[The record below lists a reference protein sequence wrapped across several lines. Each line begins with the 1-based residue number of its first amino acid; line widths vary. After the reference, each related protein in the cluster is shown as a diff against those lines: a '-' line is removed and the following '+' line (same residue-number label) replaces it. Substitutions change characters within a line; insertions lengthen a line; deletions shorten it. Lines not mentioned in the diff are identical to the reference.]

1 MSALPGSAQSGSTQ
15 PGSGRPASGR
25 SAPALPGPGGLSGYA
40 EHFIEPDG
48 YLDYG
53 RFGPPSADVVE
64 TTTGLMTQSSHCTAR
79 TVDELM
85 RQELRARQAAA
96 RLIGLDAASADL
108 SSVALLPNASTG
120 LFHAALG
127 LPRGDVL
134 VPRYEFPA
142 NLYPWHRAAALGRV
156 QPVSLATDRHGRIT
170 PDLVRSA
177 LTRDTVA
184 VSLSAVDSRTGF
196 RADLA
201 GLREVIGPD
210 RLLIVDAIQALGA
223 TELPWTAADL
233 LVTGGQKWLR
243 AGWGTGFL
251 YASPLA
257 LERLEPALTGWTGVA
272 EPGRYDGQ
280 VHEPAEGARRFSITN
295 LSPVAAGGLARA
307 LELVERAGM
316 SRIAAHILQR
326 TDELIDTVRSAG
338 GRVLSPTAEH
348 ERAGIVSFTLPKTD
362 PAQVGQALE
371 THGVTATVRPDQIRL
386 CAHASTTLATVDLVH
401 AALRSLQRG

>member
-1 MSALPGSAQSGSTQ
+1 LS
-15 PGSGRPASGR
+15 
-25 SAPALPGPGGLSGYA
+25 ALPGPGGLSGYA

-108 SSVALLPNASTG
+108 DRVALLPNTSTG

-127 LPRGDVL
+127 LPRGEVL
-134 VPRYEFPA
+134 VPGHEFPS
-142 NLYPWHRAAALGRV
+142 NLYPWRRAAALGRV
-156 QPVSLATDRHGRIT
+156 QPVPLATDRHGRIT
-170 PDLVRSA
+170 PDLVRAA
-177 LTRDTVA
+177 LTRETVA
-184 VSLSAVDSRTGF
+184 VSVSAVDYRTGF

-201 GLREVIGPD
+201 GIREVIGAD
-210 RLLIVDAIQALGA
+210 RLLIVDAIQGMGA

-243 AGWGTGFL
+243 AGWSTGFL
-251 YASPLA
+251 YASEAA
-257 LERLEPALTGWTGVA
+257 LERLEPVLTGWSGVA
-272 EPGRYDGQ
+272 DPGLFDREQ
-280 VHEPAEGARRFSITN
+280 PPARGAQRFSVTN
-295 LSPVAAGGLARA
+295 ANPVAAGGLARA

-316 SRIAAHILQR
+316 RRIAAHIAQR
-326 TDELIDTVRSAG
+326 TDELIDTVRSTG
-338 GRVLSPTAEH
+338 GRVLSPTADH
-348 ERAGIVSFTLPKTD
+348 ERAGIVSFVVPKTD
-362 PAQVGQALE
+362 PALVGAALE
-371 THGVTATVRPDQIRL
+371 THGVTATVRADQIRL

-401 AALRSLQRG
+401 SALRSLQRS

>member
-1 MSALPGSAQSGSTQ
+1 MPALS
-15 PGSGRPASGR
+15 
-25 SAPALPGPGGLSGYA
+25 ALPGPGGLSGYA

-64 TTTGLMTQSSHCTAR
+64 TTTGLLTQSSHCTSR

-85 RQELRARQAAA
+85 RQEVRARQAAA
-96 RLIGLDAASADL
+96 RLIGLNAASADL
-108 SSVALLPNASTG
+108 DRVALLPNTSTG

-127 LPRGDVL
+127 LPRGTVL
-134 VPRYEFPA
+134 VPGYEFPS

-156 QPVSLATDRHGRIT
+156 QPVPLAADRHGRIT
-170 PDLVRSA
+170 PDLVRAA
-177 LTRDTVA
+177 LTRETVA

-201 GLREVIGPD
+201 GIRQVIGAD
-210 RLLIVDAIQALGA
+210 RLLIVDAIQAMGA

-243 AGWGTGFL
+243 AGWSTGFV
-251 YASPLA
+251 YASDLA
-257 LERLEPALTGWTGVA
+257 LERLEPVLTGWSGVA
-272 EPGRYDGQ
+272 DPGVADPGILDGRE
-280 VHEPAEGARRFSITN
+280 HPPARGAQRFSVTN
-295 LSPVAAGGLARA
+295 ANPVAAGGLARA

-316 SRIAAHILQR
+316 GRITGHIAQR
-326 TDELIDTVRSAG
+326 TDELIDTVRSTG

-348 ERAGIVSFTLPKTD
+348 ERAGIVSFVVPKTD
-362 PAQVGQALE
+362 PAQVGAALE
-371 THGVTATVRPDQIRL
+371 THGVTATVRADQVRL

-401 AALRSLQRG
+401 SALRSLQRS

>member
-1 MSALPGSAQSGSTQ
+1 M
-15 PGSGRPASGR
+15 
-25 SAPALPGPGGLSGYA
+25 PGPGGLSGYA
-40 EHFIEPDG
+40 EYFIEPDG

-64 TTTGLMTQSSHCTAR
+64 TTTGLLTQSSHCTSR

-85 RQELRARQAAA
+85 GQELRARQASA
-96 RLIGLDAASADL
+96 RLLGLDAASAEL
-108 SSVALLPNASTG
+108 SRVALLPNTSTG

-127 LPRGDVL
+127 LPGGEVL
-134 VPRYEFPA
+134 LPRYEFPA
-142 NLYPWHRAAALGRV
+142 NLYPWQRAAALGRV
-156 QPVSLATDRHGRIT
+156 QPVPLTPDRHGRIT

-177 LTRDTVA
+177 LTRQTAA
-184 VSLSAVDSRTGF
+184 VSLSAVDYRTGF

-201 GLREVIGPD
+201 GIREVIGPD
-210 RLLIVDAIQALGA
+210 RLLVVDAIQGLGA

-243 AGWGTGFL
+243 AGWATGFL
-251 YASPLA
+251 YASDLA
-257 LERLEPALTGWTGVA
+257 LERLEPVLTGWTGV
-272 EPGRYDGQ
+272 ED
-280 VHEPAEGARRFSITN
+280 PAVFDSREHPPAQDARRFSVTN

-307 LELVERAGM
+307 LELIERAGM
-316 SRIAAHILQR
+316 RRITAHIAQR

-362 PAQVGQALE
+362 PALVGRALE
-371 THGVTATVRPDQIRL
+371 AHGVTATVRPDQIRL

-401 AALRSLQRG
+401 AALRSLQRS

>member
-1 MSALPGSAQSGSTQ
+1 MS
-15 PGSGRPASGR
+15 
-25 SAPALPGPGGLSGYA
+25 ALPGPGGLSGYT

-64 TTTGLMTQSSHCTAR
+64 ATTGLMTQSSHCTAR
-79 TVDELM
+79 TVDDLM

-96 RLIGLDAASADL
+96 RLIGLNAASPDEL
-108 SSVALLPNASTG
+108 SAVALLPNASTG

-127 LPRGDVL
+127 LPRGNVL
-134 VPRYEFPA
+134 VPGHEFPA
-142 NLYPWHRAAALGRV
+142 NLYPWRRAAALGRV
-156 QPVSLATDRHGRIT
+156 QAVPLATDRHGRIT
-170 PDLVRSA
+170 PELVRSA
-177 LTRDTVA
+177 LTRETTA
-184 VSLSAVDSRTGF
+184 VSLSAVDYRTGF

-201 GLREVIGPD
+201 GIREVIGPD

-223 TELPWTAADL
+223 TELPWTAADV

-251 YASPLA
+251 YASQLA
-257 LERLEPALTGWTGVA
+257 LERLEPVLTGWTGVS
-272 EPGRYDGQ
+272 EPGLFDDRE
-280 VHEPAEGARRFSITN
+280 HEPAEGAQRFSVTN
-295 LSPVAAGGLARA
+295 LSPIAAGGLARA
-307 LELVERAGM
+307 LELVERAGLG
-316 SRIAAHILQR
+316 RIAAHILQR

-338 GRVLSPTAEH
+338 GRVVSPTAEH
-348 ERAGIVSFTLPKTD
+348 ERAGIVSFVLPKVD
-362 PAQVGQALE
+362 PAQVGRALE

>member
-1 MSALPGSAQSGSTQ
+1 MFP
-15 PGSGRPASGR
+15 
-25 SAPALPGPGGLSGYA
+25 LPGPGGLSGYA

-48 YLDYG
+48 YLDHG

-64 TTTGLMTQSSHCTAR
+64 TTTALLTQSTHCTAH

-85 RQELRARQAAA
+85 GEELRARQAAA
-96 RLIGLDAASADL
+96 RLLGLSGANAAGTDRI
-108 SSVALLPNASTG
+108 ALLPNTSTG

-134 VPRYEFPA
+134 VPAYEFPS
-142 NLYPWHRAAALGRV
+142 NLYPWRRAAALGRV
-156 QPVSLATDRHGRIT
+156 QPVPLATDRYRRIT
-170 PDLVRSA
+170 PELVRAA
-177 LTRDTVA
+177 LTADTVA

-201 GLREVIGPD
+201 GIRQVIGPD
-210 RLLIVDAIQALGA
+210 RLLIVDAIQGLGA
-223 TELPWTAADL
+223 TVLPWTVADL

-243 AGWGTGFL
+243 AGWSTGFL
-251 YASPLA
+251 YASDLA
-257 LERLEPALTGWTGVA
+257 LERLEPTLTGWTGVTD
-272 EPGRYDGQ
+272 PTLYDGLDHPLLDTAQ
-280 VHEPAEGARRFSITN
+280 RFSITN
-295 LSPVAAGGLARA
+295 LSPVAAGALARA

-316 SRIAAHILQR
+316 GRIAAHIAQR

-348 ERAGIVSFTLPKTD
+348 ERAGIVSFTVPSTD
-362 PAQVGQALE
+362 PALVGKALE
-371 THGVTATVRPDQIRL
+371 EHGVTATLHPDQIRL

-401 AALRSLQRG
+401 RALRSLSRP

>member
-1 MSALPGSAQSGSTQ
+1 MPALS
-15 PGSGRPASGR
+15 
-25 SAPALPGPGGLSGYA
+25 ALPGPGGLSGYA

-64 TTTGLMTQSSHCTAR
+64 TTTALMTQSSHCTAR

-85 RQELRARQAAA
+85 GQELRARQAAA
-96 RLIGLDAASADL
+96 RLLGLNAASGEL
-108 SSVALLPNASTG
+108 SRVALLPNASTG

-127 LPRGDVL
+127 LPRGGVL
-134 VPRYEFPA
+134 VSGHEFPA
-142 NLYPWHRAAALGRV
+142 NLYPWRRAAALGRV
-156 QPVSLATDRHGRIT
+156 QPVPLTPDRHGRIT
-170 PDLVRSA
+170 PDLVRST
-177 LTRDTVA
+177 LTRETAA
-184 VSLSAVDSRTGF
+184 VSLSAVDYRTGF

-201 GLREVIGPD
+201 GIREVIGPD

-243 AGWGTGFL
+243 AGWSTGFL

-257 LERLEPALTGWTGVA
+257 LERLEPVLTGWTGVT
-272 EPGRYDGQ
+272 EPGVFDSRE
-280 VHEPAEGARRFSITN
+280 HPAAEDARRFSVTN

-307 LELVERAGM
+307 LELVERAGIR
-316 SRIAAHILQR
+316 RIAAHILQR
-326 TDELIDTVRSAG
+326 TDELVDTVRSAG

-348 ERAGIVSFTLPKTD
+348 ERAGIVSFVLPKTD
-362 PAQVGQALE
+362 PALVGRALE
-371 THGVTATVRPDQIRL
+371 NHGVTATVRPDQIRL
-386 CAHASTTLATVDLVH
+386 CAHASTTLATVDLLH
-401 AALRSLQRG
+401 AALRSLQRP

>member
-1 MSALPGSAQSGSTQ
+1 MPALS
-15 PGSGRPASGR
+15 
-25 SAPALPGPGGLSGYA
+25 ALPGPGGLSGYA

-64 TTTGLMTQSSHCTAR
+64 TTTALMTQSSHCTAR

-85 RQELRARQAAA
+85 GQELRARQAAA
-96 RLIGLDAASADL
+96 RLLGLNAASDEL
-108 SSVALLPNASTG
+108 SRVALLPNASTG

-134 VPRYEFPA
+134 VSGHEFPA
-142 NLYPWHRAAALGRV
+142 NLYPWRRAAALGRV
-156 QPVSLATDRHGRIT
+156 QPVPLTPDRHGRIT

-177 LTRDTVA
+177 LTPETTAVA
-184 VSLSAVDSRTGF
+184 LSAVDYRTGF

-201 GLREVIGPD
+201 GIREVIGPD

-243 AGWGTGFL
+243 AGWSTGFL

-257 LERLEPALTGWTGVA
+257 LERLEPVLTGWTGVT
-272 EPGRYDGQ
+272 EPGVFDSRE
-280 VHEPAEGARRFSITN
+280 HPAAEDARRFSVTN

-307 LELVERAGM
+307 LELVERAGIR
-316 SRIAAHILQR
+316 RIAAHILQR
-326 TDELIDTVRSAG
+326 TDELVDTVRSAG

-348 ERAGIVSFTLPKTD
+348 ERAGIVSFVLPKTD
-362 PAQVGQALE
+362 PALVGRALE
-371 THGVTATVRPDQIRL
+371 NHGVTATVRPDQIRL
-386 CAHASTTLATVDLVH
+386 CAHASTTLATVDLLH
-401 AALRSLQRG
+401 AALRSLQRP